1 MSATTAVVTA
11 RNSGRVLVVD
21 DSAVIRQAISK
32 MLKVDFDVAVAGD
45 GEAGWEVLTQAP
57 DVGVLITDIE
67 MPRLDG
73 YAFICRVRASDEPRI
88 RDLPIIVIT
97 GADDDETKA
106 RAFACGA
113 TDFITKPLNLSQL
126 QACTQAYMRFE
137 QPVPEDVAAHD
148 GFLGRRAFY
157 DHGDTLWR
165 GASRE
170 HPLTLLLATLDRVRI
185 LYREYGDERMEG
197 VVRHV
202 GAVLRDE
209 AGAEVAALARLG
221 GTEFGIL
228 ASGVSK
234 GRALALGQKLVGAF
248 ANRPAP
254 DGKTLSISMGVASSE
269 EGANTFEGLRQIAEE
284 RLKRAVALGGNRASG
299 SALSDTLGGA
309 EELVLDGVA
318 LAEEAEPEA
327 DAVAE
332 VLFEPEFLPEPAP
345 PSTFAAAER
354 GRGARTALMGLDRAL
369 WYVADGRGGEIE
381 PFLDLLAADLA
392 VLLEFLNT
400 RRHLGL
406 EAAIAVLRK
415 AAGAGGSPAA

>member
-11 RNSGRVLVVD
+11 RNGGRVLVVD

-45 GEAGWEVLTQAP
+45 GEAGWEALTQAP

-73 YAFICRVRASDEPRI
+73 YAFICRVRASDDPHI

-137 QPVPEDVAAHD
+137 PPVSEDAAVHE
-148 GFLGRRAFY
+148 GLLGRRAFY
-157 DHGDTLWR
+157 DQGEALWR
-165 GASRE
+165 EVSARR
-170 HPLTLLLATLDRVRI
+170 PLILLLATLDRVRI

-202 GAVLRDE
+202 GSVLRDE
-209 AGAEVAALARLG
+209 AGAEVVAVARLG

-234 GRALALGQKLVGAF
+234 GRALALGQRLVGAF
-248 ANRPAP
+248 AHHPVA
-254 DGKTLSISMGVASSE
+254 DGKTLTISVGVASSE
-269 EGANTFEGLRQIAEE
+269 EGASGFEGLRQIAEE

-309 EELVLDGVA
+309 EELVLDGVT

-327 DAVAE
+327 DTVAE
-332 VLFEPEFLPEPAP
+332 VLFEPEFLPEPTSS
-345 PSTFAAAER
+345 STFAVPES
-354 GRGARTALMGLDRAL
+354 GASQHQALMGLDRAL
-369 WYVADGRGGEIE
+369 WYVADGRGGELE
-381 PFLDLLAADLA
+381 PFWELLASDLA

-406 EAAIAVLRK
+406 ETAIAALRK
-415 AAGAGGSPAA
+415 AAGVGPGV

>member
-45 GEAGWEVLTQAP
+45 GEAGWEALTQAP

-73 YAFICRVRASDEPRI
+73 YAFICRVRASDDPHI

-97 GADDDETKA
+97 GADDEETKT

-137 QPVPEDVAAHD
+137 PPVPEDVAAHE
-148 GFLGRRAFY
+148 GLLGRRAFY
-157 DHGDTLWR
+157 DQGEVLWR
-165 GASRE
+165 EASAQR
-170 HPLTLLLATLDRVRI
+170 PLTLLLATLDRVRI
-185 LYREYGDERMEG
+185 LYREYGDERMED

-202 GAVLRDE
+202 GSVLRDE
-209 AGAEVAALARLG
+209 AGAEVAAVARLG

-228 ASGVSK
+228 ANDVSK
-234 GRALALGQKLVGAF
+234 GHALALGQRLAGAF
-248 ANRPAP
+248 AQRPAA
-254 DGKTLSISMGVASSE
+254 DGKTLTISVGVASSE
-269 EGANTFEGLRQIAEE
+269 EGANGFEGLRQIAEE

-309 EELVLDGVA
+309 EELVLDGVT
-318 LAEEAEPEA
+318 LAEEAEPEV
-327 DAVAE
+327 DAGAE
-332 VLFEPEFLPEPAP
+332 VLFEPEFLPEPASS
-345 PSTFAAAER
+345 STFAAPES
-354 GRGARTALMGLDRAL
+354 GASPHQALMGLDRAL
-369 WYVADGRGGEIE
+369 WYVADGRGGELD
-381 PFLDLLAADLA
+381 PFLELLASDLA

-406 EAAIAVLRK
+406 ETAIAALRK
-415 AAGAGGSPAA
+415 AAGDGPRA